1 METEADR
8 KTTSRIIFELLRNYD
23 RLIFFHI
30 WFCIAAMQSSHSSF
44 YGCSFILLSSENCSR
59 KVKKMNLIRSFNKW
73 RRYRLTVNEL
83 SRLSTHELNDL
94 GICRADI
101 PAIARKACRHGI

>member
-1 METEADR
+1 
-8 KTTSRIIFELLRNYD
+8 
-23 RLIFFHI
+23 
-30 WFCIAAMQSSHSSF
+30 
-44 YGCSFILLSSENCSR
+44 
-59 KVKKMNLIRSFNKW
+59 MNLVRSFNKW

>member
-1 METEADR
+1 
-8 KTTSRIIFELLRNYD
+8 
-23 RLIFFHI
+23 
-30 WFCIAAMQSSHSSF
+30 
-44 YGCSFILLSSENCSR
+44 
-59 KVKKMNLIRSFNKW
+59 MNLIRSFNKW

-94 GICRADI
+94 GICRDDI